1 MEEAMRE
8 HTAQLE
14 RMLEEVEAW
23 EGTNG
28 AALSS
33 RLSVLRLHSAAFRE
47 MIEEIELW
55 KGTKNGKKNRTSI
68 TCLTK

>member
-28 AALSS
+28 ATLSS
-33 RLSVLRLHSAAFRE
+33 RVRVLRLHSAAFRE

-55 KGTKNGKKNRTSI
+55 KGTKNRK
-68 TCLTK
+68 

>member
-1 MEEAMRE
+1 MQEAMRK
-8 HTAQLE
+8 HSAQIE

-33 RLSVLRLHSAAFRE
+33 RASALRMHSAAFHE
-47 MIEEIELW
+47 MLAEVELW
-55 KGTKNGKKNRTSI
+55 KGTKNAKQKVAW
-68 TCLTK
+68 LP